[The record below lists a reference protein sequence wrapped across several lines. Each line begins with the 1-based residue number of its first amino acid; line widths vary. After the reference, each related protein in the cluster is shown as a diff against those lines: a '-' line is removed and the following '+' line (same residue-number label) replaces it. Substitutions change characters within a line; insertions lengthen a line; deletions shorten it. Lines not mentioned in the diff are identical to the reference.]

1 MQSRPEGSLFSFSEG
16 TYPAGK
22 QVFNVNLMEQYKIAC
37 AAADNVSAR
46 REGANRYLVT
56 LNTAIAA
63 LYGFQATGPAN
74 PYLIIPLA
82 IAGLIAATLSF
93 GIVRSHRNL
102 NQQKFKIILELEN
115 HLPARIYGE
124 EWDLLKKPNRLSTYL
139 EVTNLER
146 IIYGLFAAIHVVTP
160 TIIIAKQIL
169 S

>member
-1 MQSRPEGSLFSFSEG
+1 MKSSPEGSLLQFSEE
-16 TYPAGK
+16 TYPAGE
-22 QVFNVNLMEQYKIAC
+22 QAFNVNLIEQYKIAC
-37 AAADNVSAR
+37 AAADNVSSR
-46 REGANRYLVT
+46 REGANRYLIT

-74 PYLIIPLA
+74 LYLLIPLA

-124 EWDLLKKPNRLSTYL
+124 EWDQLKKTKRLGTYL

-146 IIYGLFAAIHVVTP
+146 IIYGLFAAIHMATP
-160 TIIIAKQIL
+160 TIIIAKQML